1 MAAVRQLE
9 FAPDLAGA
17 PARPRHLHLVP
28 RQPRRPSAA
37 TYRRRRMVVGVVVG
51 GLLVVAL
58 KASAPPDAATTS
70 VRTGAPVVHVVE
82 PGDTYWSIAT
92 SLDADHDV
100 REVVDALV
108 AANGGRALQAGDR
121 LTVPG

>member
-1 MAAVRQLE
+1 
-9 FAPDLAGA
+9 
-17 PARPRHLHLVP
+17 
-28 RQPRRPSAA
+28 
-37 TYRRRRMVVGVVVG
+37 MVVGVVVG

-92 SLDADHDV
+92 SLGTAEPV
-100 REVVDALV
+100 TETVDELV
-108 AANGGRALQAGDR
+108 AANGGGLLQPGDR
-121 LTVPG
+121 LVLPR